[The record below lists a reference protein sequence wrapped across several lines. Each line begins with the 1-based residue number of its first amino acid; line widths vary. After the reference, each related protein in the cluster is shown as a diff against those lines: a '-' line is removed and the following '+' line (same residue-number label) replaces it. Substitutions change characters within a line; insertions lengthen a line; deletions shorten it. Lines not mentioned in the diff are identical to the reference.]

1 MNNLLPKKAQRQLT
15 RRTFL
20 VSTGSVVLINSI
32 LLGCGSPPS
41 QKNTVL
47 TSPDFTTSTPE
58 AVSPLLF
65 TYRGHTAEVYIVSWS
80 PDSTKL
86 ASAGRDQ
93 TVRVWAARNGSNSY
107 TYKGH
112 SDRITAL
119 DWSHHG
125 DRIVSGSR
133 DSTVQVWIAQTGKHL
148 TTYNGHAA
156 EVLSAAW
163 SPDDNRIVSAGVDT
177 TAQIWD
183 PQTGK
188 PLIRYTGHSDPLNC
202 HKLVT

>member
-1 MNNLLPKKAQRQLT
+1 MLA
-15 RRTFL
+15 
-20 VSTGSVVLINSI
+20 G
-32 LLGCGSPPS
+32 
-41 QKNTVL
+41 
-47 TSPDFTTSTPE
+47 
-58 AVSPLLF
+58 
-65 TYRGHTAEVYIVSWS
+65 IV
-80 PDSTKL
+80 
-86 ASAGRDQ
+86 
-93 TVRVWAARNGSNSY
+93 AARNVPETGTRMSQFR
-107 TYKGH
+107 TGQQ
-112 SDRITAL
+112 D
-119 DWSHHG
+119 
-125 DRIVSGSR
+125 IVSGSR